1 MSGPGRVSTQSAES
15 PEELRRKRESEPSGE
30 TAESIS
36 LATPGAART
45 PRGVLALQRAL
56 GNQRVGSILRAASPA
71 SAGRVD
77 RAILPALPA
86 EPTYQDGLNLNTI
99 VTTALDK
106 TPRPVLK
113 PTVTDP
119 PWGGGANA
127 NTRKI
132 MKALFG
138 DDKSKWDLA
147 SPLLLQSGE
156 IHGNQVYE
164 NKSGDLPG
172 DATYKEYD
180 IATYKGDPAARGSD
194 RVVIGDKGGTKTH
207 YYTNDHY
214 KNFAP
219 FTPK

>member
-1 MSGPGRVSTQSAES
+1 MAGTGRVAAQSAEGAD
-15 PEELRRKRESEPSGE
+15 ELRRKRESTPSGE
-30 TAESIS
+30 MTESVA
-36 LATPGAART
+36 LATPGAARS
-45 PRGVLALQRAL
+45 PRGVLALQRSL
-56 GNQRVGSILRAASPA
+56 GNQQVGAILREVSHQTTP
-71 SAGRVD
+71 RVD
-77 RAILPALPA
+77 RAILAALPA
-86 EPTYQDGLNLNTI
+86 EPTYQDGLNLSTI
-99 VTTALDK
+99 VSTALDK

-113 PTVTDP
+113 ATVTDP

-132 MKALFG
+132 MKAIFG
-138 DDKSKWDLA
+138 DDKSKWDLN

-156 IHGNQVYE
+156 IHGNQLYE

-180 IATYKGDPAARGSD
+180 VAKYKGDPATRGSD

-207 YYTNDHY
+207 YYTSDHY